1 MSIAFLSQKHRQ
13 GLAVTQSIIQKILD
27 ENNQLIQC
35 IVDYQNRGKSSQC
48 TQYQQILHRNLVY
61 LATIADSA
69 QSSQST
75 PANQSTLVGGG
86 LQTQDGLV
94 GVGHMIDSGP
104 FTGSLGGQQ
113 QLQAPPLPPAPRDP
127 LGQSVASAHHVARQP
142 MGMQQGTVGP
152 FPGPPHL
159 LGRPPAPN
167 LPPPTVGA
175 PLPVAQTVDA
185 APQTGPGATLSGI
198 GGGYSVS
205 STAGSPGGSL
215 QPAGGVYR
223 YGQGHFGGFQ

>member
-13 GLAVTQSIIQKILD
+13 GVEVTQSIIQKILD

-75 PANQSTLVGGG
+75 PANQSALVGGG
-86 LQTQDGLV
+86 LQAQDGLV

-113 QLQAPPLPPAPRDP
+113 QQQLPPHLPPAPRDP

-142 MGMQQGTVGP
+142 MGMQQGNAGP

-159 LGRPPAPN
+159 LGRPPPPS
-167 LPPPTVGA
+167 LLPPTVGPPPPRGPDGRRSPPNGA
-175 PLPVAQTVDA
+175 GNH
-185 APQTGPGATLSGI
+185 TG
-198 GGGYSVS
+198 
-205 STAGSPGGSL
+205 
-215 QPAGGVYR
+215 R
-223 YGQGHFGGFQ
+223 NR